1 MGDQSDSGAF
11 VEFEQ
16 DMYDDSNDPSVRPN
30 NSIYE
35 QDQEDYED
43 SGFQHQNRYNS
54 SMGSSIDEIT
64 KDSEQRLALKVLRSV
79 MEEIEE

>member
-35 QDQEDYED
+35 
-43 SGFQHQNRYNS
+43 
-54 SMGSSIDEIT
+54 
-64 KDSEQRLALKVLRSV
+64 
-79 MEEIEE
+79 